1 MDERADEMPRELR
14 VYLTGGLRIEFG
26 DVLVDQRM
34 FSFDRGQLAFAY
46 FLCER
51 RRPVPAGELVN
62 VLWDDTPTPH
72 GQAAVHSIAEK
83 LRRALNRHVPLRM
96 MRLTGS
102 DPYELQTPSD
112 TWVDIEAA
120 ADAIHDAEGEL
131 RAGRPAGAFGPSA
144 IAHHIAR
151 RPFLPGESGRW
162 VESQRERLRSILVR
176 ALECRGEVF
185 LWNREVP
192 LAIEAAKEII
202 ALESFRETAY
212 QLLIRA
218 HATLGNAAEAS
229 RAYERCRST
238 LAKSLGVEPSART
251 QAVYRDAVSPAVL
264 PDRSGSITAM
274 PTVGAGVD
282 LMDEIQHLLGHTY
295 HLEREL
301 EGGGMSRVF
310 VAKEKSLDRSVV
322 VKVLPPNT
330 AHSLSAERFTREV
343 RLAAKLQQAN
353 IVPVLSAGIVG
364 GMPYYTMPFVPGESL
379 RSTLS
384 AGTPLSIPR
393 TIEILRD
400 VARALSFA
408 HEQGVVHRDIKPE
421 NILLSGATAVV
432 TDFGIAKAL
441 RDAETRV
448 SKTDATLTRTGMSVG
463 TPHYMA
469 PEQITGDPATDHRAD
484 IYSFGVMAYEL
495 LAGRSPFGGMSV
507 QAAIAAHLLE
517 RPCDIGQVRPDTPR
531 SLGSLIMRCM
541 EKNPESRPQS
551 MQEVLAALP

>member
-1 MDERADEMPRELR
+1 MDERADEIPREVR
-14 VYLTGGLRIEFG
+14 VYLTGGVRIEFG
-26 DVLVDQRM
+26 DVLVDHRM
-34 FSFDRGQLAFAY
+34 FSFARGQLALAY

-51 RRPVPAGELVN
+51 RRPIPAGELVN
-62 VLWDDTPTPH
+62 VFWDDTPPLQPQT
-72 GQAAVHSIAEK
+72 AVHTIAEK
-83 LRRALNRHVPLRM
+83 LRRALNRHVPLRAL
-96 MRLTGS
+96 RLTGT
-102 DPYELQTPSD
+102 DPYELRTPSD
-112 TWVDIEAA
+112 IWVDIEAA

-151 RPFLPGESGRW
+151 RPFVPGESGRW

-185 LWNREVP
+185 LWNREVS

-202 ALESFRETAY
+202 ALEPIRETAY

-218 HATLGNAAEAS
+218 HAALGNAAEAS
-229 RAYERCRST
+229 RAYEQCRST
-238 LAKSLGVEPSART
+238 LSKSLGVEPSART
-251 QAVYRDAVSPAVL
+251 QAVYRDAVKPAVL
-264 PDRSGSITAM
+264 PDGM
-274 PTVGAGVD
+274 PTVAAGSE
-282 LMDEIQHLLGHTY
+282 LADEIQRLLGHTY
-295 HLEREL
+295 HIEREL
-301 EGGGMSRVF
+301 GGGAMSRVF
-310 VAKEKSLDRSVV
+310 VAKDRSLDRRVV
-322 VKVLPPNT
+322 VKVLPPDMG
-330 AHSLSAERFTREV
+330 HSLSAERFTREV

-364 GMPYYTMPFVPGESL
+364 GIPYYTMPFVPGESL
-379 RSTLS
+379 RVMLS
-384 AGTPLSIPR
+384 AGTALSIPR

-408 HEQGVVHRDIKPE
+408 HGHGVVHRDIKPE

-448 SKTDATLTRTGMSVG
+448 SQTDATLTRTGMSVG

-469 PEQITGDPATDHRAD
+469 PEQITGDPAMDHRGD

-495 LAGRSPFGGMSV
+495 LAGHSPFGGLSA

-517 RPCDIGQVRPDTPR
+517 RPRDIRQVRADTPR
-531 SLGSLIMRCM
+531 A
-541 EKNPESRPQS
+541 
-551 MQEVLAALP
+551 LARKIHEGADFGRDTNASAW

>member
-1 MDERADEMPRELR
+1 MDERAVQIPRELR
-14 VYLTGGLRIEFG
+14 VYLTGGVRIEFG
-26 DVLVDQRM
+26 DVLVDHRM
-34 FSFDRGQLAFAY
+34 VSFARGQLALAY

-62 VLWDDTPTPH
+62 VFWDDAPPPH
-72 GQAAVHSIAEK
+72 GQAAVDSIAKK
-83 LRRALNRHVPLRM
+83 LRRALNRHVPLDVL
-96 MRLTGS
+96 RLTGA
-102 DPYELQTPSD
+102 DPYELQAPSD

-162 VESQRERLRSILVR
+162 VESQRERLRSILLR

-202 ALESFRETAY
+202 MLEPLRETAY

-218 HATLGNAAEAS
+218 HTALGNAAEAS

-238 LAKSLGVEPSART
+238 LAKSLSVEPSART
-251 QAVYRDAVSPAVL
+251 QAVYRDAVRPAVL
-264 PDRSGSITAM
+264 PDRSGSMTAV
-274 PTVGAGVD
+274 PSVGAGGE
-282 LMDEIQHLLGHTY
+282 LMDEMQRLLGDTY
-295 HLEREL
+295 HIEREL
-301 EGGGMSRVF
+301 QGGAMSRVF
-310 VAKEKSLDRSVV
+310 VAREKSLDRRVV
-322 VKVLPPNT
+322 VKVLPPNM

-384 AGTPLSIPR
+384 AAMPLSISR

-408 HEQGVVHRDIKPE
+408 HEHGVVHRDIKPE

-448 SKTDATLTRTGMSVG
+448 SKTDAALTRTGMAVG

-495 LAGRSPFGGMSV
+495 LAGRSPFGSLSAV
-507 QAAIAAHLLE
+507 AAITAHLLE
-517 RPCDIGQVRPDTPR
+517 RPCDIGQVRADTPR
-531 SLGSLIMRCM
+531 DLESLIMRCM
-541 EKNPESRPQS
+541 EKKPESRPQS
-551 MQEVLAALP
+551 MHEVLTALQ

>member
-1 MDERADEMPRELR
+1 MIERADELPRELR
-14 VYLTGGLRIEFG
+14 VYLTGGVRIELG

-34 FSFDRGQLAFAY
+34 FSFARGQLALAY

-62 VLWDDTPTPH
+62 VFWDDTPPPDGHDT
-72 GQAAVHSIAEK
+72 VHAIADK
-83 LRRALNRHVPLRM
+83 LRRALNRHIPFHALR
-96 MRLTGS
+96 LAGT
-102 DPYELQTPSD
+102 DPYELQAPSA
-112 TWVDIEAA
+112 TWIDIEAA

-151 RPFLPGESGRW
+151 RPFLSGEDGRW
-162 VESQRERLRSILVR
+162 VESRRERLRSILVR

-185 LWNREVP
+185 LWNREVT

-202 ALESFRETAY
+202 ALEPLRETAY

-218 HATLGNAAEAS
+218 HASLGNSAEAS

-238 LAKSLGVEPSART
+238 LATSLGVKPSSHT
-251 QAVYRDAVSPAVL
+251 QAVYRDAVNPARL
-264 PDRSGSITAM
+264 SDRNKSKGGMPRVAAGSG
-274 PTVGAGVD
+274 
-282 LMDEIQHLLGHTY
+282 LMDEIQRMLGHTY
-295 HLEREL
+295 QLEREL
-301 EGGGMSRVF
+301 GGGAMSRVF
-310 VAKEKSLDRSVV
+310 VAKDTSLDRHVV
-322 VKVLPPNT
+322 VKVLPPEA
-330 AHSLSAERFTREV
+330 AHSLSAERFIREV

-364 GMPYYTMPFVPGESL
+364 GMPYYMMPFVPGESL
-379 RSTLS
+379 RVKLS
-384 AGTPLSIPR
+384 AGTPLPIRR

-408 HEQGVVHRDIKPE
+408 HEHGVIHRDIKPE

-441 RDAETRV
+441 RDAETRE
-448 SKTDATLTRTGMSVG
+448 SKTDAALTRTGMALG

-469 PEQITGDPATDHRAD
+469 PEQITGDPVIDHRAD
-484 IYSFGVMAYEL
+484 IYSFGVVAYEL
-495 LAGRSPFGGMSV
+495 LAGRSPFGGLSA
-507 QAAIAAHLLE
+507 QAAVTAHLLE
-517 RPCDIGQVRPDTPR
+517 RPRDIGQARSDTPR
-531 SLGSLIMRCM
+531 ALGSLIMRCM
-541 EKNPESRPQS
+541 EKEPESRPQN
-551 MQEVLAALP
+551 MKDVLAALD

>member
-1 MDERADEMPRELR
+1 
-14 VYLTGGLRIEFG
+14 VRIEFG
-26 DVLVDQRM
+26 DVLVDHRM
-34 FSFDRGQLAFAY
+34 FSFARGQRALAY
-46 FLCER
+46 FFCER
-51 RRPVPAGELVN
+51 RRPVPAAELVN
-62 VLWDDTPTPH
+62 VLWEDAPPSD
-72 GQAAVHSIAEK
+72 GQAAVQSIAEK
-83 LRRALNRHVPLRM
+83 LRRALNRHVPSRALRLSG
-96 MRLTGS
+96 R
-102 DPYELQTPSD
+102 DPYELQTPAD

-162 VESQRERLRSILVR
+162 VESQRERLRSILLR

-192 LAIEAAKEII
+192 LAIEAAREII
-202 ALESFRETAY
+202 ALEPFRETAY

-218 HATLGNAAEAS
+218 HTALGNTAEAS

-238 LAKSLGVEPSART
+238 LATSLGIEPSART
-251 QAVYRDAVSPAVL
+251 QTVYRDAVNPAAL
-264 PDRSGSITAM
+264 PDSSGSITAM
-274 PTVGAGVD
+274 PSVGAGGG
-282 LMDEIQHLLGHTY
+282 LIDEIQHLLGHTY
-295 HLEREL
+295 RIEREL
-301 EGGGMSRVF
+301 GGGGMSRVF
-310 VAKEKSLDRSVV
+310 VATDKSLDRRVV
-322 VKVLPPNT
+322 VKVLPPDT

-364 GMPYYTMPFVPGESL
+364 GLPYYTMPFVPGESL
-379 RSTLS
+379 RSALS
-384 AGTPLSIPR
+384 AGPLSIPR

-448 SKTDATLTRTGMSVG
+448 SATGAALTRTGMSVG

-469 PEQITGDPATDHRAD
+469 PEQITADPAADHRAD
-484 IYSFGVMAYEL
+484 IYGFGVVAYEL
-495 LAGRSPFGGMSV
+495 LAGRSPFGGLSA
-507 QAAIAAHLLE
+507 QAAITAHLLE
-517 RPCDIGQVRPDTPR
+517 RPCDIGQLRPDSPPP
-531 SLGSLIMRCM
+531 LGSLIMRCL
-541 EKNPESRPQS
+541 EKEPGSRPQS
-551 MQEVLAALP
+551 MQEVLAALQ